1 VGLHVSGRYERVL
14 WALVALGVAFVLSRV
29 LALIVGRIQQRR
41 PEGQIELRR
50 LRRDE
55 TALTLVAT
63 ALPYLVLIGVGIVIA
78 TTFLPGTAA
87 ALGGSAFVLLLVGFG
102 GQRFLM
108 DVIAGSLILIE
119 GWYGVGDFVR
129 LFPTDYAGVV
139 EQLSLRTTVLRL
151 LNGDRCYVPNS
162 QIIGA
167 ARSPA
172 GYRRYSI
179 ELLTSDP
186 ESARNAIET
195 AGRRA
200 PVGEAR
206 YLRAP
211 HVVEERAL
219 GDGVWLVRGVA
230 DVPPTLEWLAE
241 SLLVSTLKALLDHDD
256 LIAEPI
262 VYTLDE
268 SALSRYERRVLLR

>member
-1 VGLHVSGRYERVL
+1 VGFHLSARYERLL
-14 WALVALGVAFVLSRV
+14 WALVALGVAFVLSRT
-29 LALIVGRIQQRR
+29 LASIVGRLQQRR
-41 PEGQIELRR
+41 PEGQDELRR

-55 TALTLVAT
+55 TALTLIAT

-108 DVIAGSLILIE
+108 DVIAGALILIE

-139 EQLSLRTTVLRL
+139 EQLSLRTTVLRQ
-151 LNGDRCYVPNS
+151 LNGDRCFVPNS

-167 ARSPA
+167 TRSPA

-179 ELLTSDP
+179 ELLTTNP
-186 ESARNAIET
+186 EAARAAIET
-195 AGRRA
+195 AGKRA

-211 HVVEERAL
+211 HVVEEREL
-219 GDGVWLVRGVA
+219 GDGIWLVRSLA
-230 DVPPTLEWLAE
+230 DVPPTMEWLAE
-241 SLLVSTLKALLDHDD
+241 SLLVSTLKAQLGTDD
-256 LIAEPI
+256 LLSDPI
-262 VYTLDE
+262 VYTIDE
-268 SALSRYERRVLLR
+268 GALSRYERRVLLR